1 MKLSGPVSL
10 VLLLVMTVL
19 CAAYMAVG
27 VLDIDPRR
35 STNTVTVLM
44 DSSGGL
50 MPTSQVDLR
59 GMRIGKVRAITA
71 TGTGL
76 AVRIELDAKYQVPLG
91 SEVHVS
97 NLSAAGEQFMD
108 FRPTTTA
115 GPYLTDGSVVPTSQV
130 RVATTV
136 SEALAKLDVLNSQI
150 DPAKVERLAAI
161 VSQGYAG
168 REKEIALLTRT
179 LTMTAQLLHD
189 KRDAITRLYVHG
201 QQLAENFDGYGPV
214 IGGWAGELADMLPEV
229 VHLIESFQGYS
240 YAGEHVW
247 DEPLGPL
254 VRKIDGYLSTLGPD
268 LAHIATALRPA
279 TSVLK
284 PIRVDAGSIVDL
296 LSAAFP
302 EHGAARIT
310 LDMPK

>member
-10 VLLLVMTVL
+10 VLLLVMTVV

-76 AVRIELDAKYQVPLG
+76 AVRIELDAKYRVPLG
-91 SEVHVS
+91 SAVHVS

-150 DPAKVERLAAI
+150 DPVKVERLAAI

-189 KRDAITRLYVHG
+189 KRDAITRLYMHG
-201 QQLAENFDGYGPV
+201 QQLTENFDGYGPV
-214 IGGWAGELADMLPEV
+214 IGGWAGDLTDVLPEV
-229 VHLIESFQGYS
+229 VHLIDAFKGYS

-254 VRKIDGYLSTLGPD
+254 VQQIDQYLSTLGPD
-268 LAHIATALRPA
+268 LAHIATALKPA

-284 PIRVDAGSIVDL
+284 PIRVDAGSIIDL
-296 LSAAFP
+296 LSATFP
-302 EHGAARIT
+302 EHGTARIT
-310 LDMPK
+310 LDLPK

>member
-10 VLLLVMTVL
+10 VLLLVMTVV

-76 AVRIELDAKYQVPLG
+76 AVRIELDAKYRVPLG

-168 REKEIALLTRT
+168 REQEIALLTKT

-201 QQLAENFDGYGPV
+201 QQLTENFDGYGPV
-214 IGGWAGELADMLPEV
+214 IGGWAGDLTDVLPEV
-229 VHLIESFQGYS
+229 VHLIEAFKGYS

-254 VRKIDGYLSTLGPD
+254 VQQIDRYLATLGPD
-268 LAHIATALRPA
+268 LAHIATALKPA

-284 PIRVDAGSIVDL
+284 PLRVDAGSIIDL
-296 LSAAFP
+296 LSATFP
-302 EHGAARIT
+302 EHGTARIT
-310 LDMPK
+310 LDLPK

>member
-10 VLLLVMTVL
+10 VLLLVMTVV

-59 GMRIGKVRAITA
+59 GMRIGKVRAITT

-76 AVRIELDAKYQVPLG
+76 AVRIELDAKYRVPLG

-150 DPAKVERLAAI
+150 DPVKVERLAAI

-168 REKEIALLTRT
+168 REQEIALLTKT

-214 IGGWAGELADMLPEV
+214 IGDWADDFTHVLPEV
-229 VHLIESFQGYS
+229 VHLIEGFQGYS

-254 VRKIDGYLSTLGPD
+254 VQQIDQYLSTLGPD
-268 LAHIATALRPA
+268 LAHIATALKPA

-284 PIRVDAGSIVDL
+284 PLRVDAGSIIDL
-296 LSAAFP
+296 LSATFP
-302 EHGAARIT
+302 EHGTARIT
-310 LDMPK
+310 LDLPK

>member
-10 VLLLVMTVL
+10 VLLLVMTVV

-35 STNTVTVLM
+35 TTNTVTVLM

-50 MPTSQVDLR
+50 MQTSQVDLR

-76 AVRIELDAKYQVPLG
+76 AVRIELDAKYRVPIG
-91 SEVHVS
+91 SEVHVR

-108 FRPTTTA
+108 FRPTGSA
-115 GPYLTDGSVVPTSQV
+115 GPYLTDGSVIPTHQV
-130 RVATTV
+130 RIATTV
-136 SEALAKLDVLNSQI
+136 SEALAKMDVLNSQI
-150 DPAKVERLAAI
+150 DPVKIEQLAAI
-161 VSQGYAG
+161 LSQGYAG
-168 REKEIALLTRT
+168 REKEIANLTRT
-179 LTMTAQLLHD
+179 LRMTAQLLHD
-189 KRDAITRLYVHG
+189 KRDAITRLYLTG
-201 QQLAENFDGYGPV
+201 QELAENFDGYGPV
-214 IGGWAGELADMLPEV
+214 IGDWADDFTRVLPEV
-229 VHLIESFQGYS
+229 VHLIEGFRGYS

-254 VRKIDGYLSTLGPD
+254 VRQIDQYLAVLGPD
-268 LAHIATALRPA
+268 LAHIATALKPA

-284 PIRVDAGSIVDL
+284 PVRVDAGSIIDL
-296 LSAAFP
+296 LSATFP
-302 EHGAARIT
+302 ESGTARIT
-310 LDMPK
+310 LDVPK

>member
-10 VLLLVMTVL
+10 ALLLVMTVV

-35 STNTVTVLM
+35 TTNTVTVLM

-50 MPTSQVDLR
+50 MQTSQVDLR

-76 AVRIELDAKYQVPLG
+76 AVRIELDAKYRVPIG

-108 FRPTTTA
+108 FRPTALA
-115 GPYLTDGSVVPTSQV
+115 GPYLSDGSVIPAHQV
-130 RVATTV
+130 RIATTV
-136 SEALAKLDVLNSQI
+136 SEALAKLDVLNAQI
-150 DPAKVERLAAI
+150 DPAKIEQLATI
-161 VSQGYAG
+161 LSQGYAG
-168 REKEIALLTRT
+168 REQEIANLTRA
-179 LTMTAQLLHD
+179 LTMTAQMLHD
-189 KRDAITRLYVHG
+189 KRDEITRLYVNG
-201 QQLAENFDGYGPV
+201 QDLAENFDGYGPV
-214 IGGWAGELADMLPEV
+214 IAGWADDFTSVLPEV
-229 VHLIESFQGYS
+229 VHLIKSFQGYS
-240 YAGEHVW
+240 YAGEHIW

-254 VRKIDGYLSTLGPD
+254 VQKIDQYLAVLGPD
-268 LAHIATALRPA
+268 LAHIATALKPS

-284 PIRVDAGSIVDL
+284 PVRVDAGSIIDL
-296 LSAAFP
+296 LSATFP
-302 EHGAARIT
+302 EDGTARIT
-310 LDMPK
+310 LDVPK

>member
-10 VLLLVMTVL
+10 VLLLVMTVV

-59 GMRIGKVRAITA
+59 GMRIGKVRAITT

-76 AVRIELDAKYQVPLG
+76 AVRIELDAKYRVPLG

-150 DPAKVERLAAI
+150 DPVKVERLAAI

-168 REKEIALLTRT
+168 REQEIALLTKT

-214 IGGWAGELADMLPEV
+214 IGDWADDFTHVLPEV
-229 VHLIESFQGYS
+229 VHLIEGFQGYS

-254 VRKIDGYLSTLGPD
+254 VQKIDQYLSTLGPD
-268 LAHIATALRPA
+268 LAHIATALKPA

-284 PIRVDAGSIVDL
+284 PLRVDAGSIIDL
-296 LSAAFP
+296 LSATFP
-302 EHGAARIT
+302 EHGTARIT
-310 LDMPK
+310 LDLPK

>member
-10 VLLLVMTVL
+10 ALLLVMTVV
-19 CAAYMAVG
+19 CAAYMAIG

-76 AVRIELDAKYQVPLG
+76 AVRIELDAKYRVPLG
-91 SEVHVS
+91 SELYIS
-97 NLSAAGEQFMD
+97 NLSAAGEQFID

-115 GPYLTDGSVVPTSQV
+115 GPYLADGSVIPAHQV
-130 RVATTV
+130 RIATTV

-150 DPAKVERLAAI
+150 DPVKIEKLATI
-161 VSQGYAG
+161 LSQGYAG
-168 REKEIALLTRT
+168 REREIANLTHT

-189 KRDAITRLYVHG
+189 KRDAITRLYVNG
-201 QQLAENFDGYGPV
+201 QQLGENFDGYGPV
-214 IGGWAGELADMLPEV
+214 IGDWADDFTDVLPDV
-229 VHLIESFQGYS
+229 VHLIEGFQGYS

-254 VRKIDGYLSTLGPD
+254 VQKIDQYISLLGPD
-268 LAHIATALRPA
+268 LSHIATVLKPA
-279 TSVLK
+279 TSALK
-284 PIRVDAGSIVDL
+284 PVRVDAGSIIDL
-296 LSAAFP
+296 LSATFP
-302 EHGAARIT
+302 ESGTARIT
-310 LDMPK
+310 LAVPQ

>member
-10 VLLLVMTVL
+10 VLLLVMTVV
-19 CAAYMAVG
+19 CAAYMAIG

-35 STNTVTVLM
+35 TTNTVTVLM

-50 MPTSQVDLR
+50 LQTSQVDLR

-76 AVRIELDAKYQVPLG
+76 AVRIELDAKYRVPID

-108 FRPTTTA
+108 FRPTGMA
-115 GPYLTDGSVVPTSQV
+115 GPYLADGSVIPAHQV
-130 RVATTV
+130 RIATTV

-150 DPAKVERLAAI
+150 DPAKIEQLATI
-161 VSQGYAG
+161 LSQGYAG
-168 REKEIALLTRT
+168 REKEIANLTRT

-189 KRDAITRLYVHG
+189 KRDEITRLYQNG
-201 QQLAENFDGYGPV
+201 QQLAENFNGYGPV
-214 IGGWAGELADMLPEV
+214 IGGWADDFTQVLPEV
-229 VHLIESFQGYS
+229 VHLIKGFQGYS
-240 YAGEHVW
+240 YAGEHIW
-247 DEPLGPL
+247 DDPLGPL
-254 VRKIDGYLSTLGPD
+254 VQKIDQYLAVLGPD
-268 LAHIATALRPA
+268 LAHIATALKPS

-284 PIRVDAGSIVDL
+284 PLRVDAGSIIDL
-296 LSAAFP
+296 LSATFP
-302 EHGAARIT
+302 ENGTARIT
-310 LDMPK
+310 LDVPK